1 MWRDTGLWADVRELP
16 GSVAGTLDAADGFD
30 ETAALLSAPGVRRIV
45 ASGNGAAYYV
55 AHALWLA
62 AAAGDGPEVV
72 AVPSGL
78 LAGAWFRFRPG
89 DRLLAVSSSG
99 EFRDLVEAVEA
110 GSVPHPYAAITATA
124 GSTIERGS
132 GARALQR
139 VLGQRAVTHT
149 QALAGGLASA
159 LAVWARL
166 AGDTALAGALAAL
179 PEALAAAVAEAE
191 DWAAGLGDLQPPP
204 AAVAF
209 SGGRARGGAAPEG
222 GGGRPGRGRRC
233 PRGRDVGGVR
243 ARRNPRGGLASGRR
257 PGRGR
262 GRAGVRRGRRADRPL
277 PGRRALGSAPG
288 ACDDAAVRG
297 RARGRPGRAGGARRR
312 PPGLGR
318 RLLPHGQAALTQL
331 RRQARGIAS
340 TLGA

>member
-16 GSVAGTLDAADGFD
+16 GSVAATLDAADGFD

-78 LAGAWFRFRPG
+78 LAGGWFRFRPG

-149 QALAGGLASA
+149 QALAGGLACA
-159 LAVWARL
+159 LAVWARI
-166 AGDTALAGALAAL
+166 AGDPALAGVLAAL
-179 PEALAAAVAEAE
+179 PGALAAAVAEAE
-191 DWAAGLGDLQPPP
+191 GWAAGLGDLKPPP

-209 SGGRARGGAAPEG
+209 SGGPGWAAALEAALLLKEVAGVPAEGVDAREGATSAAYALGATHLAVSLPVGDPAEAEAERVCAEAG
-222 GGGRPGRGRRC
+222 ARVVRC
-233 PRGRDVGGVR
+233 PGGER
-243 ARRNPRGGLASGRR
+243 SDPRLALATTLPSATALSAVLAE
-257 PGRGR
+257 
-262 GRAGVRRGRRADRPL
+262 RAGLDADRP
-277 PGRRALGSAPG
+277 AWV
-288 ACDDAAVRG
+288 DAYYRT
-297 RARGRPGRAGGARRR
+297 ARRPSR
-312 PPGLGR
+312 N
-318 RLLPHGQAALTQL
+318 
-331 RRQARGIAS
+331 
-340 TLGA
+340 

>member
-55 AHALWLA
+55 AHALWLAA

-209 SGGRARGGAAPEG
+209 SGGPGWAAALEAALLLKEVAGVPAEGVDAREGATSAAYALGATHLAVSLPVGDPAEAEAERVCAEAG
-222 GGGRPGRGRRC
+222 ARIVRC
-233 PRGRDVGGVR
+233 PGGER
-243 ARRNPRGGLASGRR
+243 SDPRLALATTLPSATALAAVLAE
-257 PGRGR
+257 
-262 GRAGVRRGRRADRPL
+262 RAGLDADRP
-277 PGRRALGSAPG
+277 AWV
-288 ACDDAAVRG
+288 DAYYRT
-297 RARGRPGRAGGARRR
+297 ARRPSR
-312 PPGLGR
+312 N
-318 RLLPHGQAALTQL
+318 
-331 RRQARGIAS
+331 
-340 TLGA
+340 